1 MDPRI
6 LRGGFRIAVL
16 ILGAALLILP
26 FEPAGS
32 AEQIVTVMAA
42 AVGGAFVGG
51 IALLVR
57 MGNAPLPHDS
67 AERKDYNGRST
78 TGER

>member
-1 MDPRI
+1 VDPQI

-16 ILGAALLILP
+16 ILGAAILILP

-32 AEQIVTVMAA
+32 AEHVVTVMAA
-42 AVGGAFVGG
+42 VVGGAFVIG
-51 IALLVR
+51 IALLTR
-57 MGNAPLPHDS
+57 FGNAPLPHDS

-78 TGER
+78 TGGR